1 MGTRK
6 NGRAR
11 RRHARGE
18 VSPSPFA
25 CLPRAP
31 VLSFAHYFQAPA
43 TPAILKTSTKVE
55 SSRVSR
61 RGLINGTGFPVILV
75 GTAKKNILEFPSHLR
90 NFFTRTSCSIW
101 SLHQNSRSFWTILW
115 WTFLLKVLS
124 IYHKW
129 LRTRARTYASITYK
143 HCRVIYHSG
152 FYLTQLLLV
161 GCMLSLFSVVL
172 FGIDGALVS
181 FDSLQLVCKV
191 SGTLQASH
199 VVTWTPILFL
209 YCLELLYLFF
219 ASSQTL
225 GAGRFLWTLL
235 GGHIMFRQHEVAV

>member
-1 MGTRK
+1 MAQDFR
-6 NGRAR
+6 
-11 RRHARGE
+11 
-18 VSPSPFA
+18 
-25 CLPRAP
+25 
-31 VLSFAHYFQAPA
+31 SFWSELQKRTLF
-43 TPAILKTSTKVE
+43 
-55 SSRVSR
+55 
-61 RGLINGTGFPVILV
+61 
-75 GTAKKNILEFPSHLR
+75 LEFPFHLR

-101 SLHQNSRSFWTILW
+101 SLHQNSRSFGTILW

-143 HCRVIYHSG
+143 HFRVIYHSG

-181 FDSLQLVCKV
+181 FESLQLVCKV
-191 SGTLQASH
+191 SVTLQASH

-209 YCLELLYLFF
+209 YCFR
-219 ASSQTL
+219 ASLSFLRVLSDPWSGTIPVNTV
-225 GAGRFLWTLL
+225 GRAYCVSSTRSSSLR
-235 GGHIMFRQHEVAV
+235 RQHKCQKQIGLF

>member
-1 MGTRK
+1 MAVHFISSFHRVDTDFWIPTRLL
-6 NGRAR
+6 RSLLCFT
-11 RRHARGE
+11 
-18 VSPSPFA
+18 VS
-25 CLPRAP
+25 L
-31 VLSFAHYFQAPA
+31 Q
-43 TPAILKTSTKVE
+43 TSQV
-55 SSRVSR
+55 
-61 RGLINGTGFPVILV
+61 
-75 GTAKKNILEFPSHLR
+75 
-90 NFFTRTSCSIW
+90 
-101 SLHQNSRSFWTILW
+101 LW

-181 FDSLQLVCKV
+181 FESLQLVCKV
-191 SGTLQASH
+191 SVTLQVSH

-209 YCLELLYLFF
+209 YCLELLALSFLRVLSDPWSGTIPVNTVGRAYCV
-219 ASSQTL
+219 SSARSSSL
-225 GAGRFLWTLL
+225 R
-235 GGHIMFRQHEVAV
+235 RQHKCQKQIGFLELSQAFAWKWGAK

>member
-1 MGTRK
+1 M
-6 NGRAR
+6 
-11 RRHARGE
+11 
-18 VSPSPFA
+18 
-25 CLPRAP
+25 
-31 VLSFAHYFQAPA
+31 
-43 TPAILKTSTKVE
+43 STIIE
-55 SSRVSR
+55 SNRISG
-61 RGLINGTGFPVILV
+61 RGLINGTGFPVILA

-90 NFFTRTSCSIW
+90 NIFTRTSRSIW
-101 SLHQNSRSFWTILW
+101 SWHQNSRSFGAILR

-124 IYHKW
+124 TCHKW
-129 LRTRARTYASITYK
+129 LRTRARTYASITGQ

-181 FDSLQLVCKV
+181 FEALQLVCKV
-191 SGTLQASH
+191 SVTLQASH

-209 YCLELLYLFF
+209 YCLELLCLFF
-219 ASSQTL
+219 SSSRTL

-235 GGHIMFRQHEVAV
+235 GGHIVFRQHEVAI

>member
-1 MGTRK
+1 MSTIIENK
-6 NGRAR
+6 T
-11 RRHARGE
+11 
-18 VSPSPFA
+18 VSG
-25 CLPRAP
+25 
-31 VLSFAHYFQAPA
+31 
-43 TPAILKTSTKVE
+43 
-55 SSRVSR
+55 
-61 RGLINGTGFPVILV
+61 RGLINSTGFPVILV
-75 GTAKKNILEFPSHLR
+75 GTAKKNILEFLSRLR
-90 NFFTRTSCSIW
+90 NFFTRASCSTW
-101 SLHQNSRSFWTILW
+101 SLHQNSRSFGTILW

-181 FDSLQLVCKV
+181 FESLQLVCKV
-191 SGTLQASH
+191 SVTLQASH

-209 YCLELLYLFF
+209 YC
-219 ASSQTL
+219 
-225 GAGRFLWTLL
+225 
-235 GGHIMFRQHEVAV
+235 